1 MWIGL
6 KEPTRE
12 EFDSVAR
19 EFHLHELAV
28 EDAIKAHQRPKIEV
42 YDETLFVVLKT
53 ARYHDDSET
62 VEIGE
67 ILVFVG
73 DGFVVTVRHGS
84 PTALDEVRKKTEGRS
99 DLLAFGPGAVLHA
112 IIDRVV
118 DDYEPVLA
126 GIEDDIEEVEAD
138 VFSPERSNPTERI
151 YKLKREVLEMHRATA
166 PLVDP
171 LDKLASGYY
180 EIVHEDIREYFRDVY
195 DHVLRANE
203 TVDGFRE
210 MLNGI
215 LDANAAQVGVRQNDD
230 MRKISAWVAIAAV
243 PTAICAVYGM
253 NFDHMPELHWTFGYP
268 GGDGRDRPDLLR
280 ALPAVQARRLA
291 VASRAGRT
299 AAATRSLHFLLPM
312 VPASQG
318 AERGRSRASASTRT
332 STRSP

>member
-1 MWIGL
+1 MIVDCALYEDGKRQAGNLNLSEAYEAGCHRNGDGHSRFVWIGL
-6 KEPTRE
+6 KQPTEE
-12 EFDSVAR
+12 EFASVSR

-42 YDETLFVVLKT
+42 YDDTLFVVLKT
-53 ARYHDDSET
+53 AHYHDDTET

-73 DGFVVTVRHGS
+73 DGFIVTVRHGRAS
-84 PTALDEVRKKTEGRS
+84 ELHQVRLDTEKRA
-99 DLLAFGPGAVLHA
+99 DLLRCGPGAVLHA

-126 GIEDDIEEVEAD
+126 GIEDDVEELEQD
-138 VFSPERSNPTERI
+138 VFSATRSNPTERI

-180 EIVHEDIREYFRDVY
+180 EIVHEDIHEYFRDVY

-203 TVDGFRE
+203 VVEGFRE

-243 PTAICAVYGM
+243 PTAICAIYGM

-268 GGDGRDRPDLLR
+268 AVMVLILLICFVLYR
-280 ALPAVQARRLA
+280 QFKRVGWL
-291 VASRAGRT
+291 
-299 AAATRSLHFLLPM
+299 
-312 VPASQG
+312 
-318 AERGRSRASASTRT
+318 
-332 STRSP
+332 

>member
-1 MWIGL
+1 MIVDCAVYEDGERQAGELELHEAYEAGCHHNGDGHGRFVWIGL
-6 KEPTRE
+6 KEPTEE

-42 YDETLFVVLKT
+42 YDGTLFVVLKT
-53 ARYHDDSET
+53 AHYHDETET

-73 DGFVVTVRHGS
+73 DGFVVTVRHGTPS
-84 PTALDEVRKKTEGRS
+84 ELHDVRLRTEKRA
-99 DLLAFGPGAVLHA
+99 DLLRCGPGAVLHA

-126 GIEDDIEEVEAD
+126 GIEDDVEEVEAD

-151 YKLKREVLEMHRATA
+151 YKLKGEVLEMHRATA
-166 PLVDP
+166 PLVEP

-180 EIVHEDIREYFRDVY
+180 EVIHEDIHEYFRDVY

-243 PTAICAVYGM
+243 PTAIAGIYGM
-253 NFDHMPELHWTFGYP
+253 NFKHMPELNWTFGYP
-268 GGDGRDRPDLLR
+268 VALLLM
-280 ALPAVQARRLA
+280 ALIC
-291 VASRAGRT
+291 
-299 AAATRSLHFLLPM
+299 FLLWRNFKR
-312 VPASQG
+312 VG
-318 AERGRSRASASTRT
+318 WL
-332 STRSP
+332 

>member
-1 MWIGL
+1 MIVDCAVYEDGKRQAGDLELHEAYEAGCHRDGDGHNRFVWIGL
-6 KEPTRE
+6 KQPTEE

-53 ARYHDDSET
+53 ARYHDETET

-67 ILVFVG
+67 ILLFVG
-73 DGFVVTVRHGS
+73 DGFIVTVRHGS
-84 PTALDEVRKKTEGRS
+84 ATELHDVRLRSEERS
-99 DLLAFGPGAVLHA
+99 DLLRRGPGAVLHA
-112 IIDRVV
+112 IVDRVV

-126 GIEDDIEEVEAD
+126 GIEDDIEELEQD
-138 VFSPERSNPTERI
+138 VFSPHRTNPTERI
-151 YKLKREVLEMHRATA
+151 YKLKGEVLEMHRATS

-180 EIVHEDIREYFRDVY
+180 RIVHEDIHEYFRDVY
-195 DHVLRANE
+195 DHVMRANE
-203 TVDGFRE
+203 TVDGYRE
-210 MLNGI
+210 TLNGI

-253 NFDHMPELHWTFGYP
+253 NFDNMPELHWRYGYP
-268 GGDGRDRPDLLR
+268 AVMVAI
-280 ALPAVQARRLA
+280 ALIC
-291 VASRAGRT
+291 
-299 AAATRSLHFLLPM
+299 FLLYRQFKR
-312 VPASQG
+312 VG
-318 AERGRSRASASTRT
+318 WL
-332 STRSP
+332 